1 MPEWHEPG
9 SEGTPSSLCGLML
22 LFYNVCWILIPA
34 PWAGGWRM
42 KGVWRGWRAIYE
54 CAGHASA
61 VHSLKLLSRWRR
73 NTAHTLCEAFL
84 HCSLGQNSQT
94 KHDWEHRSTIRLSLI
109 VRISK
114 KNHSKEVKLLIRTMI
129 SYTTTLVNH
138 VEEMQWRKPQNN
150 RWKRQICH

>member
-9 SEGTPSSLCGLML
+9 SEGTPCSLCGLML

-61 VHSLKLLSRWRR
+61 VRSLKLLSRWRR

-84 HCSLGQNSQT
+84 HCSLGQNSQA
-94 KHDWEHRSTIRLSLI
+94 KHDWEHGSRIRLFLI
-109 VRISK
+109 ERISK
-114 KNHSKEVKLLIRTMI
+114 KKSFRRGQATDKNYFSK
-129 SYTTTLVNH
+129 SLVNH
-138 VEEMQWRKPQNN
+138 VEEKQWRKPPKN